1 MPDMYE
7 IVDAGFGYAE
17 LDAEPAVI
25 WRYPTPDGREAT
37 VTEAQ
42 LCLGARG
49 EHSGGDVYCYAT
61 PMSAVL
67 SAAIWIEAECPREP
81 DGWTRHLGTGRKRA
95 SGVAQREEQTW
106 VCPYHPDRL
115 PRFES
120 GHLFC
125 TGCGRAIADAILVPW
140 PPPG

>member
-17 LDAEPAVI
+17 LDAEPAVL
-25 WRYPTPDGREAT
+25 WRHPTPDGREAT
-37 VTEAQ
+37 VTDAR

-49 EHSGGDVYCYAT
+49 ERNGDDVYCFAT
-61 PMSAVL
+61 PMGAVL
-67 SAAIWIEAECPREP
+67 SAAMWIEAHCPREP
-81 DGWTRHLGTGRKRA
+81 DGWTRHLGTGRNRA
-95 SGVAQREEQTW
+95 TGVAQREERAW

-115 PRFES
+115 PSFRG

-125 TGCGRAIADAILVPW
+125 ADCGRAVADAIQVPW